1 MPKVKRRTENNDTF
15 NIKFDIAMLNSL
27 IKYIRCEFIAN
38 TQLINLNKLMKY
50 VDVTTYNYNPDIQEK
65 VILIQLL
72 CEAIVINNLKDENVI
87 ISYILNKNQ
96 ELEGVLKLTSI
107 APNQLSRSETEFI
120 SKAINERLQY
130 MYVFKEKDA
139 IIELLEKLD
148 NPNQVLSYYIIMN
161 ELKGKLSNLLVNIQN
176 STVGN
181 GLLRSFNFSNDN
193 FADLMQIIVDKAKRP
208 SSILQTGIRQLNA
221 ILSPGF
227 QSGRLYTILGGTGKF
242 KSGTLLNIADQIRLY
257 NPQIKPFENGM
268 RKTILFVTMENSIE
282 ETVLRLYDMY
292 SDVNDELYNK
302 SPEDVIKILR
312 ENGKFVFNDYTG
324 IDIEIRYF
332 ANLEINTSYIY
343 TIIKELE
350 DAGKQVICVLLD
362 YIKRIESTHDNTG
375 DERIRISYSSKE
387 LKSLAQFFEI
397 PVITAMQI
405 NREGNSIIDA
415 AMRDNKQDVSQFIG
429 TSSVGVCWDLIEES
443 DWVGLIN
450 LELQRSTNKLFLTF
464 KRLKI
469 RGKKDPISVD
479 YFNHPFVNEK
489 NIRLAVDVDK
499 DKPVSVISLASDLES
514 IAEKEL
520 KDGSMA
526 RPKVTSIS
534 ASANNSVLKSIEMTG
549 LLKSA

>member
-1 MPKVKRRTENNDTF
+1 
-15 NIKFDIAMLNSL
+15 MLNSL
-27 IKYIRCEFIAN
+27 IKYIRCEFISN
-38 TQLINLNKLMKY
+38 NQLINLNKLMKY
-50 VDVTTYNYNPDIQEK
+50 VDAEAYNYSPDIQDK
-65 VILIQLL
+65 VKLVKSL
-72 CEAIVINNLKDENVI
+72 CEATVVNNLKDENVI
-87 ISYILNKNQ
+87 ISFILNNNQ
-96 ELEGVLKLTSI
+96 GFEEILKSVSLT
-107 APNQLSRSETEFI
+107 PNQLSKSETEFI

-130 MYVFKEKDA
+130 LYVFKEKDA

-148 NPNQVLSYYIIMN
+148 NPNQVSYFAVMN

-176 STVGN
+176 SAIGN

-193 FADLMQIIVDKAKRP
+193 FEDLMRIIVDKAKRP

-268 RKTILFVTMENSIE
+268 RKTILFITMENSIE

-292 SDVNDELYNK
+292 SEVNDELYDK
-302 SPEDVIKILR
+302 TPEDVVKILQ
-312 ENGKFVFNDYTG
+312 ENGKFMFNDYTG

-343 TIIKELE
+343 TVIKELE
-350 DAGKQVICVLLD
+350 DVGKEVICVLLD
-362 YIKRIESTHDNTG
+362 YIKRIESTHDNNG
-375 DERIRISYSSKE
+375 EERIRISYASKE

-415 AMRDNKQDVSQFIG
+415 AMRDNKQDVAQFIG

-450 LELQRSTNKLFLTF
+450 LELQKSTNNLFLTF

-520 KDGSMA
+520 KDGSVS
-526 RPKVTSIS
+526 RPKVTKMN
-534 ASANNSVLKSIEMTG
+534 ATGNNSVLKSIEMTG